1 MVRRPPSSTRTD
13 TLLPYT
19 TLFRSTDLPPSRT
32 ARGRRGRGDIMLVDS
47 HCHLNY
53 KGLAEQQDE
62 VLARARKRGVT
73 AMLNIKTG
81 ERDWAEA
88 LAAAEANADGWARLS
103 VHPHD
108 PDTHPPIHTSTSSGK
123 AEGQEKMN

>member
-73 AMLNIKTG
+73 AMLNIATR
-81 ERDWAEA
+81 ESEWDEV
-88 LAAAEANADGWARLS
+88 LAAAEANADVWAS
-103 VHPHD
+103 GGIHPTDADHH
-108 PDTHPPIHTSTSSGK
+108 PDAIGRASRREE
-123 AEGQEKMN
+123 EGQT

>member
-73 AMLNIKTG
+73 AMLNIATR
-81 ERDWAEA
+81 ESEWDEV
-88 LAAAEANADGWARLS
+88 LAAAEANADVWAS
-103 VHPHD
+103 VGRSEE
-108 PDTHPPIHTSTSSGK
+108 HTSELQSLMRISYAVFCLK
-123 AEGQEKMN
+123 KKK